1 MKILSDSVF
10 PLHQNLL
17 PVREKNLDMFLSG
30 KKEGKS
36 CLMDLIIP
44 VIEVNIIYPLC
55 YAAMHINVQN
65 TKTQYKYLFD
75 FDYELLICIKVS
87 NFCLILDVAN

>member
-44 VIEVNIIYPLC
+44 VIEVDISPLLC
-55 YAAMHINVQN
+55 RYA
-65 TKTQYKYLFD
+65 YKRSKYNLFFN
-75 FDYELLICIKVS
+75 FDHELLICIKVS